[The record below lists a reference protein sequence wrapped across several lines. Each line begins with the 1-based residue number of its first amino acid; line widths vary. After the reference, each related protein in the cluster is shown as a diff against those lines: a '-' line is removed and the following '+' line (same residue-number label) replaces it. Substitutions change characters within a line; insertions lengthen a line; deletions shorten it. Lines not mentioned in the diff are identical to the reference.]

1 MNYQTTV
8 HIYSEMEQLNA
19 IIIEHTK
26 WKKMYLSQ
34 FALYYCKKTVDEN
47 DYQPFQLAENIID

>member
-1 MNYQTTV
+1 
-8 HIYSEMEQLNA
+8 MEQLNA